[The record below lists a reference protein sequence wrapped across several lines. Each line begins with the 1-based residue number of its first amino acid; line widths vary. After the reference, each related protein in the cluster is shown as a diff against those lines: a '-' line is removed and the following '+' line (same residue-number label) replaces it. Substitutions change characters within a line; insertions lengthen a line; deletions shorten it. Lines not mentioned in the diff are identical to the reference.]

1 MHQELLLMGRAK
13 LQFIPRYDNAGKVL
27 CSVDLYLDT
36 NWNLGSLRRSNAG
49 FWRAFFIGGS
59 LVDDINLEAIAKELR
74 RLNSLDNG
82 TIRRIHE

>member
-27 CSVDLYLDT
+27 YSVDLYLDT
-36 NWNLGSLRRSNAG
+36 NWNLGSLRRSNEG